1 MKKELFCIMLITC
14 TGFLLRA
21 QETERKYAFDNYQ
34 RYYQDGQRIHNL
46 EKEKAL
52 ESLRHSFAEHPYR
65 YHSLKT
71 SFSGKECLEQLTDNG
86 IFIPLQAQEVEFRKD
101 NGFQKPYSTVQ
112 GEVGI
117 FLTDAFNCIWKIA
130 DAYRKKEL
138 PLKKALSDK
147 VLKAILHYGNIEL
160 GRPNDGP
167 RFHASCFAIP
177 TAAVNIY
184 YAYLAQME
192 EAEIGQGKALLREA
206 CDMLKALGLQAWTQ
220 PLRHD
225 ETDENVVSISRF
237 RNHVWWVG
245 GNALAYRSLL
255 PVAAMYRSIP
265 MVDLLAEVC
274 QRGVSMTSQKTYSE
288 AFWTEGFTADG
299 AGWGHGKQCLIWG
312 YPIDGTSNALS
323 VLNLLKGTPWSK
335 ALNRDNAE
343 AILNF
348 LRGGSWYYYKGYR
361 LPCLDRGS
369 YVYNP
374 TEQSIPYAKMLDN
387 IVTNWI
393 DSFTLEEQKEL
404 QLLQAEVKKNRINM
418 DSYAPGVYNGTRW
431 FFNNDDLIKKT
442 SDYHITVNMASV
454 RCDGLESAVN
464 MADEYNFYPTD
475 GLTLFQRTGDEYFR
489 IMGGWDVTASP
500 GVTAREG
507 MNKLT
512 PVTNWRGYCSRYN
525 YAVGTTD
532 GGENAVT
539 GYIFEKMNAS
549 DKDDVNDRGN
559 SKGLNALLY
568 DFKAYKA
575 NFILGDYFVALGA
588 GITNAKPA
596 MEGGIRTT
604 IDQTAHIGAVTV
616 MEKGKEKPL
625 QKELQ
630 SLLTSEGQSV
640 WVMQEGKFAYCVLPE
655 FTRKAFVL
663 TETCPTNW
671 IKRNKGNAKKGDL
684 PQTVDILRLWVDHGQ
699 VPVNDIYGYVVY
711 TGKGRPADALPF
723 QVLRNDTLVQA
734 VRSVDG
740 ELTEVV
746 FYPGNKGID
755 VNNLSLSA
763 SSPCAVLIQKDKGKY
778 KLSVTDACMNS
789 ALNEITL
796 VINGRTVI
804 VPMEQGVLSGK
815 PSVIE
820 IEISPN

>member
-1 MKKELFCIMLITC
+1 MKKELLCIMLITC
-14 TGFLLRA
+14 TGFLLHA
-21 QETERKYAFDNYQ
+21 QEAERKYAFDNYQ
-34 RYYQDGQRIHNL
+34 RYYQDGQRVHDP

-52 ESLRHSFAEHPYR
+52 ESLRHSLAEHPYR

-71 SFSGKECLEQLTDNG
+71 SYSAKECLEQLTDNG
-86 IFIPLQAQEVEFRKD
+86 IFTPLQTQEDEFRKD

-112 GEVGI
+112 GEIGL

-138 PLKKALSDK
+138 PLEKALSDK

-192 EAEIGQGKALLREA
+192 GAEIGQGRALLREV

-265 MVDLLAEVC
+265 MIDLLAEVC
-274 QRGVSMTSQKTYSE
+274 QRGISMTSQNTYSE

-323 VLNLLKGTPWSK
+323 ILNLLKGTPWSK

-361 LPCLDRGS
+361 LSCLDRGS

-374 TEQSIPYAKMLDN
+374 MEQSIPYAKMLDN

-393 DSFTLEEQKEL
+393 DSFTPEEQKEL
-404 QLLQAEVKKNRINM
+404 QQLQVEVKKNRINM
-418 DSYAPGVYNGTRW
+418 NNYVLGVYNGTRW

-512 PVTNWRGYCSRYN
+512 PVTNWRGYCSKYN

-549 DKDDVNDRGN
+549 DKKDVNDRGN
-559 SKGLNALLY
+559 SKGLNTLLY

-588 GITNAKPA
+588 GVTNAKPA
-596 MEGGIRTT
+596 MEEGIRTT

-616 MEKGKEKPL
+616 IEKGKEKPL
-625 QKELQ
+625 QEGRQ
-630 SLLTSEGQSV
+630 SLITFEGQPV
-640 WVMQEGKFAYCVLPE
+640 WVMQEGKFAYRVLPE

-671 IKRNKGNAKKGDL
+671 IKRNRGNAKKGDL

-699 VPVNDIYGYVVY
+699 APVNDTYGYVVY
-711 TGKGRPADALPF
+711 TGKGRPADTLPF

-740 ELTEVV
+740 KLVGVV
-746 FYPGNKGID
+746 FYPGNKGLEVD
-755 VNNLSLSA
+755 NLSLSA
-763 SSPCAVLIQKDKGKY
+763 SSPCVVLIQKEKGKY

-789 ALNEITL
+789 ALKEITL
-796 VINGRTVI
+796 VFNGRTVI
-804 VPMEQGVLSGK
+804 VSMEQGMLSGK

-820 IEISPN
+820 IP